1 MNEKYKKINDLIKKR
16 SEFFEEIRT
25 LTKYMLFQ
33 SWDQLFDTMLGS
45 FLPRGPTLSK
55 KA

>member
-33 SWDQLFDTMLGS
+33 SWDQLFDTMLES